1 MIVSYADPGG
11 RRVLLADTNPAIGA
25 LRVSTLTSLPEMN
38 EMSRM
43 NAAPP
48 PIADS
53 EVSGVGPEPV
63 EAADSLLRPNLGPP
77 PPRPDWRRGR
87 QS

>member
-1 MIVSYADPGG
+1 
-11 RRVLLADTNPAIGA
+11 
-25 LRVSTLTSLPEMN
+25 
-38 EMSRM
+38 MSRM
-43 NAAPP
+43 NAATP
-48 PIADS
+48 PIADG
-53 EVSGVGPEPV
+53 EVSGVGPERL